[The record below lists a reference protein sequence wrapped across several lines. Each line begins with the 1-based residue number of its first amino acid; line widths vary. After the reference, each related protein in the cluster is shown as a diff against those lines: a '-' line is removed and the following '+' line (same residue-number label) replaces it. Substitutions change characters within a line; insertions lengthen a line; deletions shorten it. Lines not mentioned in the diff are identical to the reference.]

1 MQADMSDA
9 ADIGGRDRQ
18 TGRFLAGNNGGGRKL
33 GARNRLGEQFI
44 ADLEN
49 TWKKH
54 GPAAMERCAIEEPAQ
69 FGRIMASLLPKQIE
83 VDAAISVFS
92 ELQSADEVLAMIAD
106 ELGDEAA
113 RVLADALD
121 RHEMLTIDAEPVTR

>member
-1 MQADMSDA
+1 MSDIA
-9 ADIGGRDRQ
+9 TVERDQ
-18 TGRFLAGNNGGGRKL
+18 KNGRFVSGNSGGPGRRI
-33 GARNRLGEQFI
+33 GSRNRLGEQFLQ
-44 ADLEN
+44 DLEI
-49 TWKKH
+49 TWKKL
-54 GPAAMERCAIEEPAQ
+54 GPAAMERCALEEPAQ
-69 FGRIMASLLPKQIE
+69 FVRIMASLLPKQIE